1 MIKILLSATLL
12 FAAIVPSVATLATIE
27 DEAHAATWAAYCAT
41 YGVNP
46 DEPTDEEINY
56 FLDCWRGSTEEE
68 TALTPEQNN
77 AIN

>member
-1 MIKILLSATLL
+1 MIKILLSAALL
-12 FAAIVPSVATLATIE
+12 FAAIVPSAATLATIE
-27 DEAHAATWAAYCAT
+27 DEAHTATWAAYCST